1 MVAIA
6 PDVAQ
11 DLDSAGLALVK
22 RIIPSLHL
30 LADLLHADVLLFAR
44 AGEHVA
50 VVEHAHPSPV
60 PSVYE
65 HSLTGRRLRR
75 EQVLP
80 VARLLFQGRPG
91 HHVQGA
97 VVNGVPIVREVLA
110 IRDAD
115 QQVVAALATETA
127 VIENERLRKRSGIF
141 RRAVM
146 RVRDLVVRGRLDGAA
161 RLDRLTVHDGIM
173 VIDATGL
180 IQYATSGAEGLYR
193 LLGYVDSLV
202 NAQLS
207 ELETNEY
214 IAFRAM
220 ETGVCMEQ
228 QVTEQDRHW
237 IKKVIPLTVDSP
249 DGWVNRLPGALAR
262 QPTGAIIIIQDVT
275 DQARKEQEL
284 KVKSAMIQEI
294 HHRVKNNLQ
303 TITALL
309 RLQARRSESPEVAA
323 VLKEAIGRILSVA
336 VVHEFLS
343 KDESSII
350 NIHEVCKRI
359 LNEVATG
366 TLDPAKQIALRLEG
380 DQQFLL
386 PAQQATSCALIV
398 NELIQNSVEHGFEH
412 RDVGSIVIRL
422 SQSDDSMCLE
432 IEDDGSGLPEGFDP
446 ARGGLGLQIVRTLV
460 KEDLRGEF
468 QLEDGRGVRAV
479 ISFPR
484 WWERRSSDTQRG
496 GSL

>member
-1 MVAIA
+1 MVAIPA
-6 PDVAQ
+6 DVSR
-11 DLDSAGLALVK
+11 DLDSAGLALIT
-22 RIIPSLHL
+22 RIIPSLNL
-30 LADLLHADVLLFAR
+30 LADLLHADILLFAR
-44 AGEHVA
+44 SGEHVQ
-50 VVEHAHPSPV
+50 VVEHAQPNPV
-60 PSVYE
+60 PSVYD

-75 EQVLP
+75 EQVQP
-80 VARLLFQGRPG
+80 IARLLFQGRPA

-97 VVNGVPIVREVLA
+97 VVNGVPIFREALPV
-110 IRDAD
+110 RDAEGR
-115 QQVVAALATETA
+115 VAAVLATETA
-127 VIENERLRKRSGIF
+127 VIEDERMRKRSGIF
-141 RRAVM
+141 RRAVA
-146 RVRDLVVRGRLDGAA
+146 RVRELVIRGRLEGAEHLG
-161 RLDRLTVHDGIM
+161 RLGVHDGMM
-173 VIDATGL
+173 VIDASGN
-180 IQYATSGAEGLYR
+180 IQYATSGVEGMYR

-202 NAQLS
+202 NTQLS

-228 QVTEQDRHW
+228 QVTEQDRTW
-237 IKKVIPLTVDSP
+237 IKKVIPLTIDIP

-262 QPTGAIIIIQDVT
+262 QPVGAIISIQDVT
-275 DQARKEQEL
+275 DQVRKEQEL

-309 RLQARRSESPEVAA
+309 RLQARRTNSPEVAA
-323 VLKEAIGRILSVA
+323 ILNETIGRILSVA

-359 LNEVATG
+359 LHEVVNG
-366 TLDPAKQIALRLEG
+366 TLDPAKDIKLRLEG

-398 NELIQNSVEHGFEH
+398 NELIQNAVEHGYETK
-412 RDVGSIVIRL
+412 DEGTIVVRL
-422 SQSDDSMCLE
+422 SQTDDSMCVE
-432 IEDDGSGLPEGFDP
+432 IEDDGVGLPEGFDP
-446 ARGGLGLQIVRTLV
+446 ATGGLGLQIVRTLV

-468 QLEDGRGVRAV
+468 QLENGEGVLAV
-479 ISFPR
+479 VSFPR
-484 WWERRSSDTQRG
+484 WWERRAPDAQRG